1 MKLRCAVI
9 GFAHMHIVG
18 LVEKF
23 TATDAVEWAAFAD
36 LPAKKEPLSMQRDT
50 RRFNL
55 EAVKTHTG
63 VDKTYTDYR
72 QLLAE
77 NQIGLAICCGENA
90 RHSEVICELLSRG
103 IHVVVEKPM
112 ATTMAGALAIADAA
126 RRSGAKV
133 IVNWPST
140 WSPGIRLAQKAVA
153 DGVIGKP
160 FRFHYRNGSSLGPFS
175 YGQTLPDMEKGAEWW
190 YDASLGGGAF
200 WDYCCYGA
208 CLSSWLLD
216 QAPVAAMALRA
227 NFTSPFG
234 DAEDFATITVRY
246 AGAISILEGSWATL
260 ASGVPAGPVIHGSE
274 GTLVTMGD
282 CVHIYKD
289 RSGAEPT
296 QILQAPPLPKGRA
309 NIGEEVLHHLQTGDA
324 LHPTLDLPVNLRAM
338 MILDAGYR
346 SSVSGKLET
355 AADHHYGVGVLN
367 HV

>member
-18 LVEKF
+18 LVEHF
-23 TATDAVEWAAFAD
+23 TATGAVEWAAFTD
-36 LPAKKEPLSMQRDT
+36 LPTKKESLSTQPDT
-50 RRFNL
+50 RRSNL
-55 EAVKTHTG
+55 EAVKKHTG
-63 VDKTYTDYR
+63 VSKTYTDYH
-72 QLLAE
+72 QLLDE
-77 NQIGLAICCGENA
+77 NQIDLAICCTENA
-90 RHSEVICELLSRG
+90 RHSEVICDLLSRG

-112 ATTMAGALAIADAA
+112 ATSMAGALAIADAA

-140 WSPGIRLAQKAVA
+140 WSPAIRLAQKAVA

-160 FRFHYRNGSSLGPFS
+160 FRFHFRNATSLGPFS
-175 YGQTLPDMEKGAEWW
+175 YGQTLTDTEKGAEWW

-208 CLSSWLLD
+208 CLSSWVLG

-246 AGAISILEGSWATL
+246 ADAISILEGSWATL
-260 ASGVPAGPVIHGSE
+260 ASGVPAGPVVHGSE

-289 RSGAEPT
+289 RNSTEPT

-309 NIGEEVLHHLQTGDA
+309 NIGEEVIHHLKTGDA
-324 LHPTLDLPVNLRAM
+324 LHPTLALPVNLRAM

-346 SSVSGKLET
+346 SSISGKLEG
-355 AADHHYGVGVLN
+355 AADYHYAVGKVG